1 MRVTVFGVGKDGA
14 TRAVWLSVWH
24 HAERETVTT
33 KRFEV
38 GARVHEPTY
47 GSGSVISV
55 EDAFTRIQFDDNTV
69 RKFLTSL
76 AKLEPTNEPA
86 PAARPHRARKRKA
99 AASAKSKA
107 KQAAAVEIDLDAVD
121 ANVAAGNAAL
131 DADIGD

>member
-1 MRVTVFGVGKDGA
+1 M
-14 TRAVWLSVWH
+14 
-24 HAERETVTT
+24 TT

-86 PAARPHRARKRKA
+86 PATRPQRTRKRKSASSSKSTKAKRA
-99 AASAKSKA
+99 AAADV
-107 KQAAAVEIDLDAVD
+107 AVDLDAVD
-121 ANVAAGNAAL
+121 APAVDADL
-131 DADIGD
+131 DADIGG

>member
-1 MRVTVFGVGKDGA
+1 M
-14 TRAVWLSVWH
+14 
-24 HAERETVTT
+24 TT

-55 EDAFTRIQFDDNTV
+55 EDAYTRIQFDDNTV

-86 PAARPHRARKRKA
+86 PAARPQRTRKRKTASSAKPTKAKRA
-99 AASAKSKA
+99 AADAG
-107 KQAAAVEIDLDAVD
+107 VELDTDATHVD
-121 ANVAAGNAAL
+121 A
-131 DADIGD
+131 DPQADIAD

>member
-1 MRVTVFGVGKDGA
+1 M
-14 TRAVWLSVWH
+14 WLSVRH
-24 HAERETVTT
+24 HAERELVAT

-86 PAARPHRARKRKA
+86 PAARPQRARKRKA
-99 AASAKSKA
+99 ASSAKSTKA
-107 KQAAAVEIDLDAVD
+107 KRAAADAGTADVD
-121 ANVAAGNAAL
+121 A
-131 DADIGD
+131 DSQADIAD